1 MGAGGTT
8 SAAGASLVSDLL
20 IVIGNKKYS
29 SWSLRGWIGV
39 YSLGVPFREQRIPL
53 YLANSQTEILKFSP
67 AGHVPILV
75 DDGLTVH
82 DSLAILEY
90 LNETHANGK
99 LLPAGRADRA
109 LCRSVSAE
117 MHAGFV
123 AVRQALSMNLA
134 RKPGPV
140 PLSEQVRQE
149 IRRILTMWEELRG
162 AHKGAGPYLFGTFSL
177 ADCMYLPVA
186 TRFQTY
192 EVDLTSFPRA
202 RAYADTLLALPG
214 FLEWKQAALK
224 ETEVAPG
231 DEG

>member
-1 MGAGGTT
+1 MGAGGKT
-8 SAAGASLVSDLL
+8 SATGASRVSDLL

-29 SWSLRGWIGV
+29 TWSLRGWIGLH
-39 YSLGVPFREQRIPL
+39 SLGVPFREQRIPL
-53 YLANSQTEILKFSP
+53 DLPNTQSEILKYSP
-67 AGHVPILV
+67 AGRVPILV

-90 LNETHANGK
+90 LNETHAERK
-99 LLPAGRADRA
+99 LLPPERAERA

-117 MHAGFV
+117 MHSGF
-123 AVRQALSMNLA
+123 AALRQALPMKLA

-149 IRRILTMWEELRG
+149 IRRILTMWEQLRG
-162 AHKGAGPYLFGTFSL
+162 SHKSAGPYLFGTFTL

-186 TRFQTY
+186 TRFRTY
-192 EVDLTSFPRA
+192 EVDLTSYPRA
-202 RAYADTLLALPG
+202 RAYADALLALPG

-224 ETEVAPG
+224 ETEVASG